1 MRWYL
6 ILMLSV
12 CFLLFS
18 GCEEKEKI
26 QSMEITSP
34 AFENGKQIPEKYTC
48 DGENISPPLN
58 FSGVPKGAKS
68 LVIIMD
74 DPDAPG
80 KTFTH
85 WLVWNIP
92 ANTKGLPEGAK
103 ITYPQGKNDFGE
115 IGYGGPCPPPG
126 TGIHHYRI
134 KVFALDTFLDLSEG
148 AARKDLE
155 KAMSGHVMAEGT
167 LIGLYGR

>member
-34 AFENGKQIPEKYTC
+34 AFENGKQIPKKYTVM
-48 DGENISPPLN
+48 GENISPPLN

-103 ITYPQGKNDFGE
+103 ITYPQ
-115 IGYGGPCPPPG
+115 
-126 TGIHHYRI
+126 
-134 KVFALDTFLDLSEG
+134 
-148 AARKDLE
+148 
-155 KAMSGHVMAEGT
+155 
-167 LIGLYGR
+167 